1 MKNKKMLHGLLA
13 VILGM
18 ALVLPQISF
27 AATPTSNTSTS
38 WMDTA
43 TIYEVNVRQYTKEG
57 TFNAFSKHLTRLSRM
72 GIKVLWFMPIHK
84 ISVANRKGS
93 LGSYY
98 AVADYKS
105 VNPEFG
111 TKEDFKALVDY
122 AHSLGFK
129 VVLDWVANHTG
140 MDNVWTVNKS
150 WYSLGPN
157 GELMPPTGTD
167 WTDVAELNYD
177 NPDMRAAMIDAMKY
191 WVKDFG
197 IDGYRC
203 DVAGNVPNDFWQT
216 AIKQLRTIKP
226 VFMLAEANNNKA
238 LLQTGFNADY
248 GWEMLGVMNKIGLEL
263 ADSYDVEQAMANQAD
278 NYPAGK
284 YPMQF
289 ITNHDEN
296 SWNGTEY
303 ERLGDGV
310 VPLTALSFTIPGMP
324 LIYSGQESAFKR
336 RLAFFEKDQIDW
348 GNYSQSVLFA
358 KLTELKRN
366 NKALWN
372 GSAGGPYKA
381 IPSSNAKV
389 LTFERNK
396 GTNRVV
402 VVMNLSSKAQKAKVT
417 FGASA
422 GKYKVFT
429 ATKMPS
435 TKPITLAK
443 SQTVSLKPWAYEIYT
458 K

>member
-1 MKNKKMLHGLLA
+1 MKTKKMVHGLLA
-13 VILGM
+13 IILCL
-18 ALVLPQISF
+18 ALVLPQVSF
-27 AATPTSNTSTS
+27 AATTTAKSNTS
-38 WMDTA
+38 WMDSA

-57 TFNAFSKHLTRLSRM
+57 TFNAFAKHLTRLKKM
-72 GIKVLWFMPIHK
+72 GVDVLWFMPIHQ
-84 ISVANRKGS
+84 ISLKNRKGS

-111 TKEDFKALVDY
+111 TKKDFKALVDQ
-122 AHSLGFK
+122 AHKLGFK
-129 VVLDWVANHTG
+129 VIIDWVANHTG

-150 WYSLGPN
+150 WYDLSPA

-167 WTDVAELNYD
+167 WTDVAELNYN
-177 NPDMRAAMIDAMKY
+177 NPDMRAAMIEAMKY
-191 WVKDFG
+191 WVKDFN

-203 DVAGNVPNDFWQT
+203 DVAGNVPNDFWQS

-226 VFMLAEANNNKA
+226 VFMLAEANNNKE

-248 GWEMLGVMNKIGLEL
+248 GWEMLTVMNRIGLEL
-263 ADSYDVEQAMANQAD
+263 ADSYDIEQAMANQAD

-303 ERLGDGV
+303 ERLGNAV
-310 VPLTALSFTIPGMP
+310 KPLTALTFTIPGMP
-324 LIYSGQESAFKR
+324 LIYNGQEAAFNR
-336 RLAFFEKDQIDW
+336 RLAFFEKDQINW
-348 GNYSQSVLFA
+348 GNYSQQAYLQ
-358 KLTELKRN
+358 KLITLKKT

-372 GSAGGPYKA
+372 GSAGGPYKP
-381 IPSSNAKV
+381 IPATNSYV
-389 LTFERNK
+389 LAFERNK
-396 GTNRVV
+396 SSNKVV
-402 VVMNLSSKAQKAKVT
+402 VVMNLTSRTQKAKVT

-422 GKYKVFT
+422 GKYKAFST
-429 ATKMPS
+429 SKSATLM
-435 TKPITLAK
+435 K
-443 SQTVSLKPWAYEIYT
+443 SQTITLKPWAYEIYT